1 MRPLNTE
8 LKDFK
13 FKMLLM
19 RATEKMSRWV
29 PAREDQTLWVLLEQA
44 KRQEERTG
52 DAKFICT
59 VQVHPE
65 CACILAH
72 PCQLEEVQPFCTNQ
86 KKFTIFGADPTFNI
100 FTKNISYHHHI
111 PQLKTG
117 ASWDWRKPCFHWPST
132 DASAQGSSHISQ
144 LCPCLGSENPNLEC
158 ILACETDGEKPLYRF
173 RRVLKYA
180 VFLLCSLHFK
190 QNKEGELKERG
201 LPTSLQKEFL
211 REIFGNQ
218 EGEVL
223 YLCLIDHD
231 SENNLTMQ
239 CRTWKS
245 HGHTKRPLLRLPRVK
260 IHFTNGSWSTRW
272 SECGECGSWSN
283 TVILGSHENVVR

>member
-1 MRPLNTE
+1 MNVVNKETPESHEGKPPTPSSEAAWMKTSKSCQWDEKNASEGFNFAVKCEDIVNKVIGLKKQPKKRLTVCLFKTKVIANAVKMRALNTE

-19 RATEKMSRWV
+19 RAAEKMSRWV
-29 PAREDQTLWVLLEQA
+29 PAREDQTLWVLLQQA
-44 KRQEERTG
+44 KRQEERAG
-52 DAKFICT
+52 DAKFIRT

-72 PCQLEEVQPFCTNQ
+72 PCQLEEVKPFCTNQ
-86 KKFTIFGADPTFNI
+86 KEFTIFGADPTFNI
-100 FTKNISYHHHI
+100 FTKNMSYHHHI

-117 ASWDWRKPCFHWPST
+117 ASWDWRKPRFHWPST

-190 QNKEGELKERG
+190 QNKEG
-201 LPTSLQKEFL
+201 
-211 REIFGNQ
+211 
-218 EGEVL
+218 
-223 YLCLIDHD
+223 
-231 SENNLTMQ
+231 
-239 CRTWKS
+239 
-245 HGHTKRPLLRLPRVK
+245 
-260 IHFTNGSWSTRW
+260 
-272 SECGECGSWSN
+272 
-283 TVILGSHENVVR
+283 

>member
-1 MRPLNTE
+1 MRASANSVFRSGVNEDEQKLPVTREECKRRLQLRREVRRHREQSHRAEETAEEKAHSLLVQNQGNCQRRENEGTE
-8 LKDFK
+8 HRAQRLQVQNVANA
-13 FKMLLM
+13 
-19 RATEKMSRWV
+19 ATEKMSRWV

-86 KKFTIFGADPTFNI
+86 KELTIFGADPTFNI
-100 FTKNISYHHHI
+100 FTKNMSYHHHM

-190 QNKEGELKERG
+190 QNKEG
-201 LPTSLQKEFL
+201 
-211 REIFGNQ
+211 
-218 EGEVL
+218 
-223 YLCLIDHD
+223 
-231 SENNLTMQ
+231 
-239 CRTWKS
+239 
-245 HGHTKRPLLRLPRVK
+245 
-260 IHFTNGSWSTRW
+260 
-272 SECGECGSWSN
+272 
-283 TVILGSHENVVR
+283 